1 MTEAAVTE
9 KSGTEE
15 SDDFELIRGSGNV
28 YADLGIKNPE
38 QRQLR
43 AILAAEIG
51 KTRADEKLTVRAA
64 EKITGV
70 AAADFS
76 RIRQAKLKGFT
87 IDRLMTILDRLG
99 RDVQVS
105 VVVVSR
111 VGESRTQV
119 QALHA

>member
-1 MTEAAVTE
+1 MTKEN
-9 KSGTEE
+9 
-15 SDDFELIRGSGNV
+15 DDFELVRGSGNV
-28 YADLGIKNPE
+28 FADLGMKNPE

-51 KTRADEKLTVRAA
+51 KTLAVEKLTVRAA

-87 IDRLMTILDRLG
+87 IDRLMTILDRLD

-105 VVVVSR
+105 VSILPR
-111 VGESRTQV
+111 APNSQGHF